1 MINRFIRNFITK
13 IFHPRAN
20 LGKDTFISIS
30 STIDKSSKLGD
41 YIYVAKRVIISNSSV
56 GNYSSIGPDVKIGL
70 GEHDYRAISTSM
82 RIKINK
88 PNLLKGECVIGKDV
102 WIGAGAVILRGVK
115 VGNGAVVGAN
125 AVVTK
130 DVDSFSIVGG
140 VPAKLIKYRFNKEK
154 IDLINDSKWWDLTPT
169 KADSELRKIN
179 KKFE

>member
-1 MINRFIRNFITK
+1 
-13 IFHPRAN
+13 
-20 LGKDTFISIS
+20 
-30 STIDKSSKLGD
+30 
-41 YIYVAKRVIISNSSV
+41 
-56 GNYSSIGPDVKIGL
+56 
-70 GEHDYRAISTSM
+70 M

-88 PNLLKGECVIGKDV
+88 PDLLKGECVIGKDV

-154 IDLINDSKWWDLTPT
+154 NRFNKRFKMVGSLHLQKQIQNLEKLIKNLNEATSFHNG
-169 KADSELRKIN
+169 RRG
-179 KKFE
+179 